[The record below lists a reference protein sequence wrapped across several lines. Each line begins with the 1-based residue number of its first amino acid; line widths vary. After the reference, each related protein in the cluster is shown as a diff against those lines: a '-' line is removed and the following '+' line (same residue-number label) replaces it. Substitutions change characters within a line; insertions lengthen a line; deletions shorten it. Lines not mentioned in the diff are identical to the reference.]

1 MDNRYSVFIV
11 YEIVNL
17 LSLVQKLQFIPMF
30 VLQLGCTGCV
40 NEVGK
45 PLISRLGVNEVGK
58 PLISRLCV
66 NEIRNRC

>member
-45 PLISRLGVNEVGK
+45 PLIVG
-58 PLISRLCV
+58 
-66 NEIRNRC
+66 